1 MQTKPLK
8 AASAMLAAALL
19 SGCVMHSH
27 HAPMAG
33 ANSAHFVHEAAI
45 GSNFEIMSSRL
56 ALRKSRDSEV
66 RSFAKM
72 MIKDHTAASAD
83 LRNAVAHSNVS
94 QDEIVKT
101 LDEEHQAKLNEL
113 KRLSGHDFDVAYI
126 EDQRAAHSEAVR
138 LFRNYR
144 ASGRSES
151 LHYFA
156 ASTLPTLEMHE
167 QKVYNLVP

>member
-1 MQTKPLK
+1 MQSKTFK

-19 SGCVMHSH
+19 SGCVMNH

-33 ANSAHFVHEAAI
+33 ANSAHFVHEAAV
-45 GSNFEIMSSRL
+45 GGNFEIMSSRL
-56 ALRKSRDSEV
+56 ALRKSHDSEV

-83 LRNAVAHSNVS
+83 LRNAVAQSNVS

-101 LDEEHQAKLNEL
+101 LDGEHQDKLNEL
-113 KRLSGHDFDVAYI
+113 KRLNGHDFDIAYI
-126 EDQRAAHSEAVR
+126 EDQRAAHSDAVR

-144 ASGRSES
+144 ANGRSES

-156 ASTLPTLEMHE
+156 ASTLPTLEAHE
-167 QKVYNLVP
+167 RKAYSLVP